1 MANTNYSSWLG
12 VANIYGVGGA
22 VGSVAPIDDK
32 EAFVDMFGQ
41 ESYALLTTLSNQGP
55 EQWMTPAE
63 YGAATDND
71 LTFLNENPYVGAVY
85 ALAEDK
91 QWSTQQL
98 NQALIAV
105 GGIDLY
111 KKVAIYQ
118 NNRLNPP
125 PSGGG
130 ISNEQREANYIASI
144 SDTANKFGLVI
155 SDENIE
161 SLASEAISNNYNDV
175 LLVDRMFEVADS
187 SGLIP
192 GDIEGNALFIVSQAY
207 DYGVTMSLDEA
218 TALSSRV
225 AQGELTD
232 AGISAELAAMGR
244 EANPELIT
252 VINAGV
258 SVNDFNSRTN
268 EIRTLATS
276 LGGSLSDEAIS
287 NMALNSLTSNFDT
300 SQITRAVTTA
310 IGSTDF
316 AAGDIL
322 GVSLGI
328 VQTAEANNVT
338 ISQDVANELAI
349 KFINGDISETGI
361 NSFITETGIQQ
372 NPQYQALYELG
383 YNTDAF
389 ESQKAIIATAASN
402 YGIQL
407 ADDSVGKIAMAALR
421 GDYNDTQ
428 INNAILDMADT
439 TAVEVGAGSLMA
451 KAEALQSQASNYL
464 FSLSDATALKYA
476 RDIAR
481 GTLDESSLNS
491 VFANATGARYEFLRP
506 AFDAGLNAN
515 DYFSSQIETLAN
527 TLELGSDQIS
537 LSNPKI
543 MEYLIDESGDQPKA
557 RSTSAALRMARGSQD
572 WLKTDNAKSSMS
584 TVAKVLGDVFGRSG
598 L

>member
-1 MANTNYSSWLG
+1 MADTDYSSWLG
-12 VANIYGVGGA
+12 VANVYGSGSA
-22 VGSVAPIDDK
+22 VGSIKPIENADSFIDL
-32 EAFVDMFGQ
+32 FGR
-41 ESYALLTTLSNQGP
+41 ENYALLTTYANQGP
-55 EQWMTPAE
+55 EQWMNPSV
-63 YGAATDND
+63 YGQLTDNE
-71 LTFLNENPYVGAVY
+71 LTFLNENPYVNAIGRLTNEQGWTDV
-85 ALAEDK
+85 
-91 QWSTQQL
+91 QV
-98 NQALIAV
+98 NQAVNAV
-105 GGIDLY
+105 GGFDLY
-111 KKVAIYQ
+111 KKIAAHQSDTAIT
-118 NNRLNPP
+118 
-125 PSGGG
+125 STGGG
-130 ISNEQREANYIASI
+130 VSDEQRKANYIASI
-144 SDTANKFGLVI
+144 GDTASKFGLVI
-155 SDENIE
+155 SDTNIE
-161 SLASEAISNNYNDV
+161 SLASEAISNNYNDA
-175 LLVDRMFEVADS
+175 LLIDRMFDVADS

-192 GDIEGNALFIVSQAY
+192 GDIEGNAIFIVSQAY

-328 VQTAEANNVT
+328 VQTAEANNVA

-421 GDYNDTQ
+421 GDYNDAQ

-439 TAVEVGAGSLMA
+439 TTVEVGAGSLMT

-476 RDIAR
+476 KDIAR

-527 TLELGSDQIS
+527 TLELGGDQIS
-537 LSNPKI
+537 LSDPKI

-584 TVAKVLGDVFGRSG
+584 TVAKVLSDVFGRSG